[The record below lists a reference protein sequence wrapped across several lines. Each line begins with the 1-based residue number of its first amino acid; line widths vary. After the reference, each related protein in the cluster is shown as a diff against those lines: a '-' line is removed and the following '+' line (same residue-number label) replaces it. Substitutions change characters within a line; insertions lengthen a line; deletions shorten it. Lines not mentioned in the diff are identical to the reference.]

1 MPNRPMQGMR
11 RLNYLIAETDA
22 VYHELAHRLGVADST
37 LQILYTICDAGADG
51 CCPLPLICRWTGVN
65 RQTVY
70 SAVRK
75 LQAEGLVHLQASDA
89 KSKLVCLTPQ
99 GWQLARRT
107 ALPLQRLENEILAA
121 WPKQDV
127 EVYLALTERFLL
139 DLKEK
144 GREGLTPMEQEDP

>member
-22 VYHELAHRLGVADST
+22 TYHELAHRLGVADST
-37 LQILYTICDAGADG
+37 LQILYTICDAGTDG
-51 CCPLPLICRWTGVN
+51 RCPLALICRWTGVN

-75 LQAEGLVHLQASDA
+75 LQAEGLVQLQASDA

-99 GWQLARRT
+99 GWQLAQRT
-107 ALPLQRLENEILAA
+107 VLPLQRLENEILAA

-127 EVYLALTERFLL
+127 EAYLALTERFLL

-144 GREGLTPMEQEDP
+144 SREGLTPVQQEGL